1 MTDKGQKAL
10 KTTDQTDFYV
20 SKNAIGGTIELLGY
34 VKGEPAY
41 VINNERS
48 LDSTIMSIAGTV
60 KRAMKKREKA
70 ERKLKQTD
78 IFQIFYNDIA
88 YDFDRDVFVVTRAL
102 RTKVSSSVLLERVME
117 NGCELVSFD
126 MNPESHM
133 KQGAAYVTLTEAKGN
148 VVLLKDILA
157 VDPQTG
163 KPVMPCSP
171 GGLT

>member
-1 MTDKGQKAL
+1 MEDYEAFKALVQSLGCRKLTKLARKRLVEAGKHIIIVTDKGQKAL

-34 VKGEPAY
+34 LKEEPAY

-60 KRAMKKREKA
+60 KRAMKEQQKA

-78 IFQIFYNDIA
+78 IFQVFYNDIA
-88 YDFDRDVFVVTRAL
+88 YDFDRETYVVTRAL

-117 NGCELVSFD
+117 NGCE
-126 MNPESHM
+126 
-133 KQGAAYVTLTEAKGN
+133 
-148 VVLLKDILA
+148 
-157 VDPQTG
+157 
-163 KPVMPCSP
+163 
-171 GGLT
+171 